1 MGPYFARQPV
11 TVALFASTV
20 AAWVALELR
29 QSRRRRRGATARD
42 RGSYVVLV
50 ACVAAGWLVTA
61 LYATEVP
68 RAAIGGPPIAFVLGL
83 VAAWSGIALGWS
95 AFHVLG
101 ELFTFHVTTSA
112 DQPVIDS
119 GPYRVLRHPGYTGIA
134 LVLIGMG
141 LLYGNWIGVA
151 AMAVL
156 PTLGLVHRI
165 HIEERA
171 LEHDLGD
178 AYRTYAAGRKRM
190 IPWGW

>member
-1 MGPYFARQPV
+1 
-11 TVALFASTV
+11 
-20 AAWVALELR
+20 
-29 QSRRRRRGATARD
+29 
-42 RGSYVVLV
+42 VLV
-50 ACVAAGWLVTA
+50 ACVTAGWLVTA

-151 AMAVL
+151 AIGPPDIQTKAHPAAESAASVATPRT
-156 PTLGLVHRI
+156 PT
-165 HIEERA
+165 A
-171 LEHDLGD
+171 
-178 AYRTYAAGRKRM
+178 
-190 IPWGW
+190 P